1 MANFYN
7 LSCTRNPHRET
18 GFSLVEVMVVTAIIG
33 ILVVTGISWGQ
44 NYTANNQVRAAT
56 ESFQAALGL
65 ARSEAIQ
72 RNRQV
77 NFVSDA
83 AAQEWRVVTVAG
95 ANPAEE
101 IRRGSYLDT
110 RNIVGPGSLTVIFD
124 AFGRAVMSD
133 GTPIPA
139 FNFGSTKGTCQPGG
153 EIRCLRVV
161 LAAGGQA
168 TTCDSALSFSVDRIK
183 GCKP

>member
-1 MANFYN
+1 MANFHN
-7 LSCTRNPHRET
+7 FSRVRDAHREA
-18 GFSLVEVMVVTAIIG
+18 GFSLIEVMVVTVVIG

-72 RNRQV
+72 RNRPV

-83 AAQEWRVVTVAG
+83 TTQEWQIVTVAG
-95 ANPAEE
+95 VYPAEE

-110 RNIVGPGSLTVIFD
+110 RNIVGPSTLTVTFD
-124 AFGRAVMSD
+124 AFGRAAML
-133 GTPIPA
+133 GGAAIPA
-139 FNFGSTKGTCQPGG
+139 FDFGSTKGACQPGG

-168 TTCDSALSFSVDRIK
+168 TTCDRALSFAVDRIK